1 MTTSDFYLRVTA
13 LPLLQGISAEN
24 ILHMQERGAL
34 RIVSMEPEEGDI
46 IQRGQHCRTLTMLME
61 GTMTCTTHGEDWTL
75 VEDIHAPAIIE
86 EEALWSLSQ
95 TYNHTYCP
103 TSEGHLLVID
113 RWHIMQTMLHNDVFR
128 INLLTR
134 MSTRLERNYHNGQL
148 APPESIAQKIER
160 FVQGISC
167 TTTWPKRLHIKM
179 TTLAGIVG
187 ETRLQVSKALRQMEA
202 EGQISLTREQITFK
216 EYRVQMKDNK
226 Q

>member
-1 MTTSDFYLRVTA
+1 MTTSDLYLQVTA
-13 LPLLQGISAEN
+13 LPLLQGISAED

-46 IQRGQHCRTLTMLME
+46 IQHGQHCRTLTMLME
-61 GTMTCTTHGEDWTL
+61 GTLACTTEGEDWTL
-75 VEDIHAPAIIE
+75 VEEIHAPAIIE
-86 EEALWSLSQ
+86 EEAMWSLSQ

-113 RWHIMQTMLHNDVFR
+113 RHHVMQTMLQNDIFR

-134 MSTRLERNYHNGQL
+134 MSTRLERNYHSGQL
-148 APPESIAQKIER
+148 PPPDNIAQKIVR

-167 TTTWPKRLHIKM
+167 TTICPKRLRIKM
-179 TTLAGIVG
+179 TTLAGIMG

-202 EGQISLTREQITFK
+202 EGQVTLAREQITFL
-216 EYRVQMKDNK
+216 EV
-226 Q
+226 

>member
-1 MTTSDFYLRVTA
+1 MTTSDFYLQVTA
-13 LPLLQGISAEN
+13 LPLLQGISAED

-61 GTMTCTTHGEDWTL
+61 GTLSCTTLGEDFTL
-75 VEDIHAPAIIE
+75 VEEIHAPAIIE

-95 TYNHTYCP
+95 TYNHTYSP
-103 TSEGHLLVID
+103 TSEGRLLVID
-113 RWHIMQTMLHNDVFR
+113 RQNMMQTMLHNDVFR

-134 MSTRLERNYHNGQL
+134 MSTRLERNYHNSQQ
-148 APPESIAQKIER
+148 PSPDSIQQKIER
-160 FVQGISC
+160 FVQNISC
-167 TTTWPKRLHIKM
+167 TSTWPKRLHIKM

-202 EGQISLTREQITFK
+202 KGQISLTREQITFRELMSAEQK
-216 EYRVQMKDNK
+216 EY
-226 Q
+226 

>member
-1 MTTSDFYLRVTA
+1 MTTSDFYLQVTA
-13 LPLLQGISAEN
+13 LPLLQGISAED

-61 GTMTCTTHGEDWTL
+61 GTLSCTTLGEDFTL
-75 VEDIHAPAIIE
+75 VEEIHAPAIIE

-95 TYNHTYCP
+95 TYNHTYSP
-103 TSEGHLLVID
+103 TSEGRLLVID
-113 RWHIMQTMLHNDVFR
+113 RRHMMQTMLHNDVFR

-134 MSTRLERNYHNGQL
+134 MSTRLERNYHNSQQ
-148 APPESIAQKIER
+148 PSPDSIQQKIEG
-160 FVQGISC
+160 FVQNISC
-167 TTTWPKRLHIKM
+167 TSTWPKRLHIKM

-202 EGQISLTREQITFK
+202 KGQISLTREQITFRELMSAEQK
-216 EYRVQMKDNK
+216 EY
-226 Q
+226 

>member
-1 MTTSDFYLRVTA
+1 MTTSDFYLQATA
-13 LPLLQGISAEN
+13 LPLLQGISAED

-61 GTMTCTTHGEDWTL
+61 GTLSCTTLGEDFTL
-75 VEDIHAPAIIE
+75 VEEIHAPAIIE

-95 TYNHTYCP
+95 TYNHTYSP
-103 TSEGHLLVID
+103 NSEGRLLVID
-113 RWHIMQTMLHNDVFR
+113 RRNMMQTMLHNDVFR

-134 MSTRLERNYHNGQL
+134 MSTRLERNYHNSQQ
-148 APPESIAQKIER
+148 PSPDSIQQKIER
-160 FVQGISC
+160 FVQNISC
-167 TTTWPKRLHIKM
+167 TSTWPKRLHIKM

-202 EGQISLTREQITFK
+202 KGQISLTREQITFRELMSAEQK
-216 EYRVQMKDNK
+216 EY
-226 Q
+226 

>member
-113 RWHIMQTMLHNDVFR
+113 RWHVMQTMLHNDVFR

-216 EYRVQMKDNK
+216 EYRVQRTDER
-226 Q
+226 